1 LNAKLCQGCGA
12 PRRIT
17 KEHTWLN
24 NGLIVERKNPEQRM
38 LFFESENISG
48 LFRNIEEIIGLDIER
63 IIMESQHRSTYD
75 YVTHL
80 VPPLMRKIISHV
92 GLKHLT
98 RSLLGLSALMGQGS
112 GTLTSLRVKG
122 SADDHVS
129 IAIRNPWFLPSN
141 CGLIS
146 GGLEALT
153 GLESSASYEEISPG
167 EYLITTRISSHP
179 KELEGRLQK
188 RTYPRK
194 EGDLELK
201 RCAFCG
207 GPQDLASFTWNASEG
222 IIETESSGRR
232 MVLMGPG
239 EFEPVFDELQ
249 QELGEHIPRVIIEAQ
264 RRFVT
269 EGFYSRDDIRHE
281 KDLTRH
287 FALRGMGNL
296 REINLAQNRLS
307 ARLENPCM
315 HMMMVGLLLG
325 FYELIFGHK
334 GSVDWEIDHDGDL
347 VMEVSSG

>member
-1 LNAKLCQGCGA
+1 LSAGFCQGCGV

-17 KEHTWLN
+17 KEHTWLS

-38 LFFESENISG
+38 LFFESENIAG

-75 YVTHL
+75 YVVHL
-80 VPPLMRKIISHV
+80 VPPLVRKIVRHV
-92 GLKHLT
+92 GLPQLT
-98 RSLLGLSALMGQGS
+98 RNLLKLSGLMGQGNGS
-112 GTLTSLRVKG
+112 LTSLKVKG
-122 SADDHVS
+122 SADDHVA
-129 IAIRNPWFLPSN
+129 ITIRNPWFLPSN

-153 GLESSASYEEISPG
+153 GLESSASYEEIAPG

-188 RTYPRK
+188 RSYPRK

-201 RCAFCG
+201 RCESCG
-207 GPQDLASFTWNASEG
+207 GPKDLESFAWKIDKG
-222 IIETESSGRR
+222 IIETKSSHRR

-239 EFEPVFDELQ
+239 EFEPIFDELQ
-249 QELGEHIPRVIIEAQ
+249 NELGGHIPRVVMEAQ

-269 EGFYSRDDIRHE
+269 EGFYSREDIREE
-281 KDLTRH
+281 KDFTRH
-287 FALRGMGNL
+287 FALRGLGNL
-296 REINLAQNRLS
+296 REINLTEKRLS
-307 ARLENPCM
+307 VRLENPCL
-315 HMMMVGLLLG
+315 HLMMVGLFLG

-334 GSVDWEIDHDGDL
+334 GKVDWEIDPDGDL
-347 VMEVSSG
+347 IVEVSSG

>member
-1 LNAKLCQGCGA
+1 LS
-12 PRRIT
+12 
-17 KEHTWLN
+17 

-38 LFFESENISG
+38 LFFESDNIAG
-48 LFRNIEEIIGLDIER
+48 LFRNIEEIIGLEIEH

-80 VPPLMRKIISHV
+80 VPPLVRKIVSHV
-92 GLKHLT
+92 GLKRVT
-98 RSLLGLSALMGQGS
+98 RNLLKLSALMGQGS
-112 GTLTSLRVKG
+112 STLTSLKVKG
-122 SADDHVS
+122 SEDDHVV
-129 IAIRNPWFLPSN
+129 IAIHNPWFLPSN

-153 GLESSASYEEISPG
+153 GLESRAGYEETSPG
-167 EYLITTRISSHP
+167 VYLITTRISSHP
-179 KELEGRLQK
+179 KELEGRLRK
-188 RTYPRK
+188 RAYPRK

-207 GPQDLASFTWNASEG
+207 GPQDLASFSWNVSEG

-249 QELGEHIPRVIIEAQ
+249 NELGEHIPRVIIEAQ

-269 EGFYSRDDIRHE
+269 EGFYSREDIRQE
-281 KDLTRH
+281 KDLVQH
-287 FALRGMGNL
+287 FALRGLGNL
-296 REINLAQNRLS
+296 RKIDLAENRLS

-315 HMMMVGLLLG
+315 HLMMVGLLLG
-325 FYELIFGHK
+325 FYELIFGRR
-334 GSVDWEIDHDGDL
+334 GNAAWEIEPDGDL
-347 VMEVSSG
+347 VVEVSTG